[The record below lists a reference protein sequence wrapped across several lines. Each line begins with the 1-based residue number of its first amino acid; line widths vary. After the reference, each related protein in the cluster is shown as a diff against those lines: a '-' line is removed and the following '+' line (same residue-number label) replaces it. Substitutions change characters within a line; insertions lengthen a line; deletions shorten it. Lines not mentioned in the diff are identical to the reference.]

1 MNNLI
6 KNLHIEDIYEKN
18 GYKDL
23 KLINYNT
30 KHLNQSNEKININHD
45 NDNKLYKTR
54 LCVFY
59 KKFGK
64 CNNEEKCKF
73 AHGKDELRETI
84 RNNNYNKKQNMYNFI
99 NKEKNNNL
107 YLNKNDTYDK
117 NSMYDDISYSFDVNK
132 YERIDKNINEND
144 NNDINIKLT
153 VNDIDSKDNEL
164 IYTLKNSSLQKQ
176 EDETVYN
183 LVKEMEDNLNIYI
196 DKIKQKSNNLELRF
210 KLNDIKKE
218 IYLLKLNIND
228 NLLI

>member
-1 MNNLI
+1 
-6 KNLHIEDIYEKN
+6 
-18 GYKDL
+18 
-23 KLINYNT
+23 
-30 KHLNQSNEKININHD
+30 
-45 NDNKLYKTR
+45 
-54 LCVFY
+54 
-59 KKFGK
+59 
-64 CNNEEKCKF
+64 
-73 AHGKDELRETI
+73 
-84 RNNNYNKKQNMYNFI
+84 MYNFI